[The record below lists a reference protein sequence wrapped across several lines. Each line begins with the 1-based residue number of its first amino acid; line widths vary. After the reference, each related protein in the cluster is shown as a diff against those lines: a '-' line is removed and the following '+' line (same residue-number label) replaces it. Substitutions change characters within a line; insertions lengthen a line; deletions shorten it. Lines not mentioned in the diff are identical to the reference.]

1 MHERNFEDVTVI
13 CVTYQSRALVESLAA
28 QLQPFPQVIVVD
40 NGSTDGTVAT
50 VRRLVPQARVLQ
62 RDHNGGFGRAN
73 NKAMEHV
80 ITPFALLLNPDCSL
94 APEALDILRQCM
106 RRYPLAGVVAPQG
119 WRADRRPQ
127 KSFRAAFYEKQQR
140 QSYRT
145 ADATCSVQWLNGCC
159 LLVRTHAFREIGG
172 FDEQFFLFYED
183 DDLCLRM
190 RQAGYECLIEP
201 AASAL
206 HTGGAS
212 SAASLRTSLLKAFH
226 YARSRHLAICKYQG
240 QPAGYRYLAK
250 TLLAAP
256 LLALV
261 YSVLLQRRRAIK
273 WLAWGAAAAC
283 GLARKPQAIEKPTN
297 GPPYRG
303 HHPARRMLEPIRR
316 APAPRAARALHE
328 DRRAE

>member
-13 CVTYQSRALVESLAA
+13 CVTYQSRALVEALAA

-40 NGSTDGTVAT
+40 NGSTDGTVAA
-50 VRRLVPQARVLQ
+50 VRRLIPQARVLQ
-62 RDHNGGFGRAN
+62 RNHNGGFGRAN
-73 NKAMEHV
+73 NEAMAHV
-80 ITPFALLLNPDCSL
+80 LTPFALLLNPDCRL

-106 RRYPLAGVVAPQG
+106 HRYPLAGVVAPQG

-127 KSFRAAFYEKQQR
+127 KSFRAAFYERQQR
-140 QSYRT
+140 QPYRT

-240 QPAGYRYLAK
+240 RPAGYRYLAK
-250 TLLAAP
+250 ILLAAP
-256 LLALV
+256 LLALA
-261 YSVLLQRRRAIK
+261 YGVLLQRRRAIK

-283 GLARKPQAIEKPTN
+283 GLGTKPQAIEKPTN
-297 GPPYRG
+297 GPYRG
-303 HHPARRMLEPIRR
+303 HHPARRTIEPVRR
-316 APAPRAARALHE
+316 APAPRPPRALHE
-328 DRRAE
+328 DRRVE